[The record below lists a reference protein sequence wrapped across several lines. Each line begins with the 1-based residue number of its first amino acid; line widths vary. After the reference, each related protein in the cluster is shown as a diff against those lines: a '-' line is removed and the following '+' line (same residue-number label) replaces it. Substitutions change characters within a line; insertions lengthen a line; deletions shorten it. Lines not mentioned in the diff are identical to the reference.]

1 MHDLQTG
8 GPEAYIA
15 AQQDQARR
23 DMAARARCLGA
34 SLWHPARLQALG
46 WYRSRAG
53 HICDGQGAA
62 LPWLAYAAT
71 AWLDAQCH
79 PDWRVLEYGLG
90 SSSLWWAERVR
101 DLTIIEHDPAWIAR
115 LAPQLPAHVRLL
127 QIDQGDPAYRDF
139 CRQTEQRWDLISVDG
154 KRRNSVIKR
163 AAEALVPGGLLLFD
177 DSQKVRYAKPLAKL
191 ERRGFEALHFWD
203 AKPLQSYAGKTTILR
218 APRAGCAEEEPKT

>member
-1 MHDLQTG
+1 MGDLQTG

-15 AQQDQARR
+15 AQQDALRCAMR
-23 DMAARARCLGA
+23 ERARAAGQ

-46 WYRSRAG
+46 WYHSRRER
-53 HICDGQGAA
+53 ICDGQGQV

-71 AWLDAQCH
+71 AWLEAALK

-90 SSSLWWAERVR
+90 SSSLWWAARVQ
-101 DLTIIEHDPAWIAR
+101 DLTVVEHDPAWVER
-115 LAPQLPAHVRLL
+115 LGPQLPSHVRLL
-127 QIDQGDPAYRDF
+127 HIDQTEPRYRDF
-139 CRQTEQRWDLISVDG
+139 CRQSGQRWDLISVDG

-163 AAEALVPGGLLLFD
+163 AAKALEPGGLLVFD

-191 ERRGFEALHFWD
+191 ERRGFDLMHFWD

-218 APRAGCAEEEPKT
+218 AP